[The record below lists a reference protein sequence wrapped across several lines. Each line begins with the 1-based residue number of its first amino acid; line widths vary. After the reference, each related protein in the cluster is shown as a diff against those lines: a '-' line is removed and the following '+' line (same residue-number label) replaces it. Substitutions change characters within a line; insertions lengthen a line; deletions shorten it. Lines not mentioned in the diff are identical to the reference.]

1 MTYDVGNPGPGL
13 GQAQKCGSRVNL
25 FLKVS
30 VITYVLN
37 NNNKNNNRLSPYHN
51 KTSKMLKP

>member
-1 MTYDVGNPGPGL
+1 MTYDVGNPSPGL
-13 GQAQKCGSRVNL
+13 GQAQKCGGRVNL